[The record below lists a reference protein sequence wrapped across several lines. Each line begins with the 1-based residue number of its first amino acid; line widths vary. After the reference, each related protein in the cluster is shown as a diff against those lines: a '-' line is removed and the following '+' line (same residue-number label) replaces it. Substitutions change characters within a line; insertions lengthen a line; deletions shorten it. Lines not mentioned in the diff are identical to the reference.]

1 MIHPFY
7 ILLLICILWICLCL
21 TGLVWLSWKRNGML
35 DNRETIRR
43 YKRALSLAIYY
54 INSDNMAE
62 IAEAECEKILR
73 GEK

>member
-1 MIHPFY
+1 
-7 ILLLICILWICLCL
+7 
-21 TGLVWLSWKRNGML
+21 ML